1 MALAPTQLTAP
12 CVATPAWNPHDGEV
26 ADRHVCWLQQK
37 GLEAAGQGSG
47 RGGTRG
53 MSRSR
58 GRQSR
63 GTEIGRMHE
72 DMVTAAA
79 ARRHGPH
86 HGMSGLARAVGTGRQ
101 QHWADSSGRT
111 GQRARRRG
119 SAGCAV
125 RIAANSRLAPEHPL
139 RQLHEPGMIRTNG
152 DDTRQARGQ
161 PTWRRASRPE
171 HGNTPGTGHP
181 GGPACRGWIS
191 ARTQPLRLRPRD
203 PAVSGGRPPLVRAA
217 AAQLPRRPS
226 PGQPAEGPP
235 TALHLPGTRLAWLEE
250 ANCTVPRV

>member
-1 MALAPTQLTAP
+1 MESPTTKTTRPSHPPKPAKAVSGGSNGLFPRAVSQPVATATQNSPIPRLSTAPPNHAPSRGTGPLCQSPGRIRTRPAFLTHTDAHLGSVTAPATTSCCWGLAFAHGAMALAPTQLTAP
-12 CVATPAWNPHDGEV
+12 CVATPAWNSHDGEV

-79 ARRHGPH
+79 ARRHGHH
-86 HGMSGLARAVGTGRQ
+86 HGTSGPARAVETGRQ
-101 QHWADSSGRT
+101 QHWADCGRRT

-125 RIAANSRLAPEHPL
+125 RIAANSRIAPGHPM
-139 RQLHEPGMIRTNG
+139 RQLHEPGMM
-152 DDTRQARGQ
+152 
-161 PTWRRASRPE
+161 
-171 HGNTPGTGHP
+171 
-181 GGPACRGWIS
+181 
-191 ARTQPLRLRPRD
+191 
-203 PAVSGGRPPLVRAA
+203 
-217 AAQLPRRPS
+217 
-226 PGQPAEGPP
+226 
-235 TALHLPGTRLAWLEE
+235 
-250 ANCTVPRV
+250 